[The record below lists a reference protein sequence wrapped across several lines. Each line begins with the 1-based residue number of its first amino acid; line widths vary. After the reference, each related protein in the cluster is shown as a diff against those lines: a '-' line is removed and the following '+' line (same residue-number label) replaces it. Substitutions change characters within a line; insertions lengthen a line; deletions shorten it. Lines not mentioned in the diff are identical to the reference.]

1 MNLGLSS
8 KADWIRRV
16 SLTLGTEALCDG
28 DWRFVAASGPM
39 LESLRVREEAI
50 VGRRA
55 ADMPQFQAYAT
66 ALKAIPFFDG
76 SLRGV
81 QFRSEFW
88 VEGKLTAK
96 DMDLW
101 AICTDTSEMLV
112 HMVSTK
118 TTVPK
123 PAERFAGYRI
133 SDFRAIMLNGRVFT
147 TEAVAAFLS

>member
-16 SLTLGTEALCDG
+16 SLTHGTEALCDG

-39 LESLRVREEAI
+39 LESLRVRKGAI

-55 ADMPQFQAYAT
+55 ADMPQFQAYAA
-66 ALKAIPFFDG
+66 ALNAIPFFDG

-81 QFRSEFW
+81 QFHSEFW
-88 VEGKLTAK
+88 VEDKLTAK

-101 AICTDTSEMLV
+101 AVCTDTSEMLV
-112 HMVSTK
+112 HMISTQAP
-118 TTVPK
+118 VRK
-123 PAERFAGYRI
+123 PAERFTGYRI
-133 SDFRAIMLNGRVFT
+133 SDFRAIMLDGRVVT